1 MGTPLSDHVT
11 TGPIEGSTKHYV
23 DVDGLQVPQRR
34 INLTNGE
41 HLDVYDTSGPYTD
54 STAVIDV
61 EAGLA
66 RTRDELL
73 PLLMSGRIT
82 VGEAE
87 EAAGV
92 AGTAASE
99 S

>member
-1 MGTPLSDHVT
+1 MGHIKRGDLDQEVKVPAQMSEETNQLGNSLW
-11 TGPIEGSTKHYV
+11 
-23 DVDGLQVPQRR
+23 GLATSLEIQ
-34 INLTNGE
+34 NLQ
-41 HLDVYDTSGPYTD
+41 
-54 STAVIDV
+54 
-61 EAGLA
+61 LA

-87 EAAGV
+87 DAADE
-92 AGTAASE
+92 AASE

>member
-1 MGTPLSDHVT
+1 MCIRDSGDLDQEVEVPAQMSEETNQLGNSLWRLAT
-11 TGPIEGSTKHYV
+11 SLEIQN
-23 DVDGLQVPQRR
+23 LQ
-34 INLTNGE
+34 
-41 HLDVYDTSGPYTD
+41 
-54 STAVIDV
+54 
-61 EAGLA
+61 LA

-87 EAAGV
+87 DV

>member
-1 MGTPLSDHVT
+1 MDVLIPKCNALIHENHV
-11 TGPIEGSTKHYV
+11 
-23 DVDGLQVPQRR
+23 
-34 INLTNGE
+34 
-41 HLDVYDTSGPYTD
+41 
-54 STAVIDV
+54 
-61 EAGLA
+61 LA

-87 EAAGV
+87 KAANV
-92 AGTAASE
+92 ADTAASE

>member
-1 MGTPLSDHVT
+1 MSAEETVAIATQNSNGTRMPRAKWADIASCAIPD
-11 TGPIEGSTKHYV
+11 PDDPKSIELGKLM
-23 DVDGLQVPQRR
+23 DVLIPKCNALIHENQV
-34 INLTNGE
+34 
-41 HLDVYDTSGPYTD
+41 
-54 STAVIDV
+54 
-61 EAGLA
+61 LA

-87 EAAGV
+87 NV

>member
-1 MGTPLSDHVT
+1 MLES
-11 TGPIEGSTKHYV
+11 
-23 DVDGLQVPQRR
+23 
-34 INLTNGE
+34 LTLRFE
-41 HLDVYDTSGPYTD
+41 SLV
-54 STAVIDV
+54 V
-61 EAGLA
+61 ENQALV

-87 EAAGV
+87 DAADE
-92 AGTAASE
+92 AASE